1 MFREDPRKLGILP
14 IPNDWKFRSSPRWL
28 RSLMIQQG
36 YAEFDRR
43 KAEYLESLQ
52 PRSTD
57 ADGKRLSPEGPQGGG
72 SSKAPSHVKVKLG
85 LGGNRSRDT
94 RG

>member
-57 ADGKRLSPEGPQGGG
+57 ADGPQGGG